1 MWQQCKPQYAYR
13 MFTGVAGAVMSTWL
27 AWSFQALHIWTRMG
41 TPAQG
46 EKPMTRSHQYF
57 LVLATVAAL
66 LTAPTG
72 AFAFWLSGTVG
83 TTTGVLTTSTCG
95 AVTPVVYSTTVSV
108 PAAGSGNSCTRDP
121 QCTGTGEYCAF
132 PPGSTTGTCQA
143 SGLLSR
149 DDIYYVAGGLVDIDV
164 TIPQCP
170 GVSDV
175 LIGGTS
181 LAGSGID
188 AQATP
193 GDYAVVSS
201 TSTTVN
207 GQPALR
213 QRVHIQFPNF
223 GDGLSSSVTIKVSA
237 KVGGASTT
245 TSFTL
250 ASVAAVNAAM
260 HNSVSET
267 RVRNGFVTSLYHK

>member
-1 MWQQCKPQYAYR
+1 MWQQCKAQHVYS
-13 MFTGVAGAVMSTWL
+13 MFTGVAGAVMSTWPV
-27 AWSFQALHIWTRMG
+27 WSFQAPHIWAKMG
-41 TPAQG
+41 TPAHG
-46 EKPMTRSHQYF
+46 EKPMTRSHRCL

-66 LTAPTG
+66 LTAPSG
-72 AFAFWLSGTVG
+72 AFAGWLSGVVG

-132 PPGSTTGTCQA
+132 SPGSTTGTCQA
-143 SGLLSR
+143 SGYLSR
-149 DDIYYVAGGLVDIDV
+149 GDIHYVAGGVVDVDV
-164 TIPQCP
+164 TIPQCT

-181 LAGSGID
+181 LTGSGID

-207 GQPALR
+207 GQ
-213 QRVHIQFPNF
+213 
-223 GDGLSSSVTIKVSA
+223 
-237 KVGGASTT
+237 
-245 TSFTL
+245 
-250 ASVAAVNAAM
+250 
-260 HNSVSET
+260 
-267 RVRNGFVTSLYHK
+267 